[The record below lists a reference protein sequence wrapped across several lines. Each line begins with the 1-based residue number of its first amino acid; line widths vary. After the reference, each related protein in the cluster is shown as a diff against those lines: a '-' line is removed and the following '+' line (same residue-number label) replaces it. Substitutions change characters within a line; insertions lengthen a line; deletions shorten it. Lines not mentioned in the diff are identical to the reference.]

1 MVDGGVNNMT
11 VSWHAEARD
20 TRRVEYMIIVL
31 QVVGALAV
39 LFGVVTIGI
48 GIPVKEFSFG
58 NTLIVAG
65 TLGLCT
71 GLILLGLSVLAT
83 ELRLV
88 ARRLAAGNG
97 RAAVDPRARPTLP
110 AFPTAAPADAGPAFS
125 PPPPIV
131 PQTEPPGASPVPWH
145 EEPAGRGRPPEV
157 PAAPAEAEQAAS
169 GPAQKPRR
177 NLMFQSSVRKD
188 RGPAAPGDLR
198 GQPPMA
204 PPVAEMGE
212 PRPANFEDA
221 WPRPDRP
228 RAAERTPDRP
238 ADRAAE
244 LPPQRRAGRLP
255 PAPAEPNGPPAAA
268 ERTPPA
274 RAEEPPAGV
283 TVLKSGVVDGMAYSL
298 YSDGSIEAQMPEGM
312 MRFASIDELRAHLDQ
327 RA

>member
-1 MVDGGVNNMT
+1 
-11 VSWHAEARD
+11 
-20 TRRVEYMIIVL
+20 MIIVL
-31 QVVGALAV
+31 QVVGALAA
-39 LFGVVTIGI
+39 LIGVVTIGI

-71 GLILLGLSVLAT
+71 GLILLGLSVVAM

-88 ARRLAAGNG
+88 ARRLAAGNS
-97 RAAVDPRARPTLP
+97 RPAAEPRARPTLP
-110 AFPTAAPADAGPAFS
+110 AFPAPGAAAATPREAGPAFS
-125 PPPPIV
+125 QPPPIV
-131 PQTEPPGASPVPWH
+131 PQAEPAAPWH
-145 EEPAGRGRPPEV
+145 EDLAGSARPPDAPVE
-157 PAAPAEAEQAAS
+157 AAEPEQAAS
-169 GPAQKPRR
+169 APAQKPRR

-188 RGPAAPGDLR
+188 RER
-198 GQPPMA
+198 PPMA

-228 RAAERTPDRP
+228 RAAERNADRT

-244 LPPQRRAGRLP
+244 MPPQRRAGRP
-255 PAPAEPNGPPAAA
+255 PPSPAPAESNPPSATA
-268 ERTPPA
+268 ERAPSA
-274 RAEEPPAGV
+274 RSQEPPAGV

-327 RA
+327 RS

>member
-1 MVDGGVNNMT
+1 
-11 VSWHAEARD
+11 
-20 TRRVEYMIIVL
+20 MIIVL
-31 QVVGALAV
+31 QAVGALAA
-39 LFGVVTIGI
+39 LIGVVTIGI

-65 TLGLCT
+65 TVGLCT
-71 GLILLGLSVLAT
+71 GLILLGLSVVAM

-88 ARRLAAGNG
+88 ARRLAAGNS
-97 RAAVDPRARPTLP
+97 RPAAEPRARPTLP
-110 AFPTAAPADAGPAFS
+110 AFPASGAAPAAPGEAGPAFS
-125 PPPPIV
+125 QPPPIV
-131 PQTEPPGASPVPWH
+131 PQA
-145 EEPAGRGRPPEV
+145 EPA
-157 PAAPAEAEQAAS
+157 AAPATPWYEDPTGRARPPDVPAEAAEPEQAAS
-169 GPAQKPRR
+169 APAQKPRR

-188 RGPAAPGDLR
+188 RERPGASADFR
-198 GQPPMA
+198 AQPPMA

-228 RAAERTPDRP
+228 RASERN

-244 LPPQRRAGRLP
+244 PRQRRAGRP
-255 PAPAEPNGPPAAA
+255 PPSPAPDESNRPLATA
-268 ERTPPA
+268 ERVPPA
-274 RAEEPPAGV
+274 RTEEPPAGV

-327 RA
+327 RS